1 MLDSLILYTATTPK
15 NEVRALIRKRRRR
28 RGRGEQGGIEREG
41 VREKEVWRERGSTC
55 YRKSEVLVSK
65 CL

>member
-1 MLDSLILYTATTPK
+1 MEEREK
-15 NEVRALIRKRRRR
+15 EREKIRKRRRR